1 MGALGRTGRGVLV
14 VSAALLL
21 GAFGAGCGSEK
32 TKRANPYPNDAAA
45 GKCVSS
51 WNRNAPE
58 DLRGQ
63 LAASTQTNADKAVLA
78 YPVGTDPS
86 LKSLG
91 RCMVVQVGSEDRP
104 NVAFIEDDSGTW
116 AASNPINPPDYASDR
131 ALFSVVDTARSA
143 PNTSV
148 GSTGELTLNYPYSVA
163 GAG

>member
-1 MGALGRTGRGVLV
+1 MGALLRTGRGVLV
-14 VSAALLL
+14 ASAALLL
-21 GAFGAGCGSEK
+21 TVFCAGCGSDK
-32 TKRANPYPNDAAA
+32 KKRANSYPNDAAA

-51 WNRNAPE
+51 WNRAAPE
-58 DLRGQ
+58 DLHAQ
-63 LAASTQTNADKAVLA
+63 LATAAQNNADKAVLA

-91 RCMVVQVGSEDRP
+91 RCMVVQVGTEDRP

-116 AASNPINPPDYASDR
+116 SASNPINPPDYASNR
-131 ALFSVVDTARSA
+131 ALFSVVNNASFA